1 MWTGDHGHGPD
12 RDRRRGRV
20 QLLQRAYAETVLA
33 GDEAGAERTI
43 REAIDLGLGEAAIQ
57 TEVIAPVMRLVGDLW
72 AAGELSVADEH
83 LATEISIRVLA
94 LQREAFR
101 AASRRVRQRV
111 LLAAPEGERH
121 VVGLTMTG
129 NLLVH
134 AGYDVRMLGADVP
147 LDALAGAVDR
157 HRPVAVG
164 LTCTLPATAALVPGA
179 VERIHRADPHVGV
192 LLGGPGTEALTRP
205 LVGTTICRH
214 VSEVV
219 PLLDAIV
226 LRAGLN

>member
-1 MWTGDHGHGPD
+1 MVTGQEQGPE
-12 RDRRRGRV
+12 RRRRRERV
-20 QLLQRAYAETVLA
+20 ELLQQAYADAVLA
-33 GDEAGAERTI
+33 GDEAAAERVV
-43 REAIDLGLGEAAIQ
+43 REAIELGLAEGEIDDR
-57 TEVIAPVMRLVGDLW
+57 VITPVMRLVGDLW
-72 AAGELSVADEH
+72 AAGRLTVADEH

-101 AASRRVRQRV
+101 AAARRAAERV

-134 AGYDVRMLGADVP
+134 AGYDVRLLGADVP
-147 LDALAGAVDR
+147 IDALVAAVAR

-164 LTCTLPATAALVPGA
+164 LTATLSETASLLPEIVARVRALEPHLDVVVGGSAT
-179 VERIHRADPHVGV
+179 ED
-192 LLGGPGTEALTRP
+192 LTRP

-214 VSEVV
+214 VSDVV
-219 PLLDAIV
+219 PIVDALV
-226 LRAGLN
+226 LRAASN